1 MPLGFSLYNSCGI
14 VRPCANFYVCGDSI
28 GFCNNFVDP
37 NFGGLR
43 MSDIPRTLGWSRPA
57 SKCYKGKFCGL
68 HYCFNY
74 LTKGG
79 FITIISVYLLIHPST
94 YLYIQWIH
102 TYVERKY
109 VSVVFHMLCKFC
121 AHWRIFCVILW
132 RQSKMKTDLFR
143 WFLSLMSE

>member
-79 FITIISVYLLIHPST
+79 FITIIIISILCLST
-94 YLYIQWIH
+94 YPSIH
-102 TYVERKY
+102 
-109 VSVVFHMLCKFC
+109 
-121 AHWRIFCVILW
+121 
-132 RQSKMKTDLFR
+132 
-143 WFLSLMSE
+143 LSLHTVDSHVCREKICLCSISYAMQILCSLENLLCYIVKAKQNENRFI